1 MQHIPGKRQANKQR
15 RKEDLYS
22 VAMDLFRRQGF
33 DDTRVEEIT
42 QAAGVAKGTFFNYF
56 PTKEDVL
63 LYIGERHMSR
73 LGSALNNGTGRRLS
87 EERSAVA
94 ALKLLLR
101 TLALSLHDDRD
112 LVRLAV
118 DKAMKITHMAP
129 ASEGRRF
136 GFQALVA
143 LLIRRGQQTGEI
155 HPAADPALVA
165 QMIEGL
171 YYQQLVIWCQENF
184 SFDLAERL
192 EQVVDLLIVGIGV
205 KHIQPAADTVSH

>member
-1 MQHIPGKRQANKQR
+1 
-15 RKEDLYS
+15 
-22 VAMDLFRRQGF
+22 MDLFRRQGF

-155 HPAADPALVA
+155 HPAADPELVA